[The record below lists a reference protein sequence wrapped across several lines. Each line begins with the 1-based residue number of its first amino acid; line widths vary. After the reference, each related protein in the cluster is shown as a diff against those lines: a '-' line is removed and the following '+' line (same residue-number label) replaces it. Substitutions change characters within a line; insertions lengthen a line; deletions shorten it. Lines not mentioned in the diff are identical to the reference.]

1 MRYVKR
7 RGTITKKRLRFLVTS
22 WFLVAPAGV
31 ELLNLWND
39 FRKVVK
45 FIDENPW
52 VKTILTRLQLNKNR
66 GGKQWVPYL
75 DTVTVVSV
83 LATLR
88 PLRCDRTISFLPK
101 RVRVYA
107 FTLTCLKT
115 TTFVVTWTI
124 GNAIRFFMDYTFG
137 SERIV
142 SECCSSTSPRLEFHR
157 EKENRHP

>member
-1 MRYVKR
+1 M
-7 RGTITKKRLRFLVTS
+7 
-22 WFLVAPAGV
+22 
-31 ELLNLWND
+31 
-39 FRKVVK
+39 
-45 FIDENPW
+45 
-52 VKTILTRLQLNKNR
+52 
-66 GGKQWVPYL
+66 PYL

-83 LATLR
+83 WTTLR

-107 FTLTCLKT
+107 STLTCLRT
-115 TTFVVTWTI
+115 TTFVVTLTI

-142 SECCSSTSPRLEFHR
+142 SECLGSTSPRLEFHL

>member
-1 MRYVKR
+1 M
-7 RGTITKKRLRFLVTS
+7 
-22 WFLVAPAGV
+22 
-31 ELLNLWND
+31 
-39 FRKVVK
+39 
-45 FIDENPW
+45 
-52 VKTILTRLQLNKNR
+52 
-66 GGKQWVPYL
+66 PYL
-75 DTVTVVSV
+75 DTITVVSV

-107 FTLTCLKT
+107 FTLTCLRT
-115 TTFVVTWTI
+115 TTFVVTLTI

-142 SECCSSTSPRLEFHR
+142 SECCSSTSPRLDFSR